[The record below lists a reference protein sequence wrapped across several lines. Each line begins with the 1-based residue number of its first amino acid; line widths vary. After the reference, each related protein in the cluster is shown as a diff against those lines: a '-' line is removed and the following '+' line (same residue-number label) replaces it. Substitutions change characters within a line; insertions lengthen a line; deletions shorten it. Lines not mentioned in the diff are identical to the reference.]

1 MDGDLGLRLGVEA
14 GHVLVVMVLAGQYYD
29 QTTGV
34 TTYRPENVEGNWQ
47 TYFFDFHSMPIDKK
61 RQLMLDNYMHGD
73 YTCNVDINR
82 SSSARLLPEGRKNG
96 LSHVNNYYLENRLTL
111 NYTIGNLTLG
121 LPTYIEYRHTD
132 NREGTI
138 DPINAVNFQY
148 GLTANYNIKRDSES
162 HALRWLQGHSTKTV
176 FFRRKNLFIMQ
187 IFYTFAPVF
196 EGHSILSDSEKCLLT
211 EKAKNYLYQPLKIL

>member
-14 GHVLVVMVLAGQYYD
+14 GHVPVVMVLAGQYYD

-47 TYFFDFHSMPIDKK
+47 TYFFDFHSMSIDKK

-73 YTCNVDINR
+73 YTRNVDIN
-82 SSSARLLPEGRKNG
+82 N
-96 LSHVNNYYLENRLTL
+96 
-111 NYTIGNLTLG
+111 
-121 LPTYIEYRHTD
+121 D
-132 NREGTI
+132 
-138 DPINAVNFQY
+138 
-148 GLTANYNIKRDSES
+148 LTANYNIKRDSES

-176 FFRRKNLFIMQ
+176 FFHRKNLFIMQ

>member
-14 GHVLVVMVLAGQYYD
+14 GHVPVVMVLAGQYYD

-73 YTCNVDINR
+73 YTRNVDIN
-82 SSSARLLPEGRKNG
+82 N
-96 LSHVNNYYLENRLTL
+96 
-111 NYTIGNLTLG
+111 
-121 LPTYIEYRHTD
+121 
-132 NREGTI
+132 
-138 DPINAVNFQY
+138 

-162 HALRWLQGHSTKTV
+162 HALRWLQGHSTKTI
-176 FFRRKNLFIMQ
+176 FFRRKNLFIIQ
-187 IFYTFAPVF
+187 IFCTFAPVF
-196 EGHSILSDSEKCLLT
+196 EDHGILSDLERCSLMR
-211 EKAKNYLYQPLKIL
+211 KIWNF

>member
-14 GHVLVVMVLAGQYYD
+14 GHVPVVMVLAGQYYD

-73 YTCNVDINR
+73 YTRNVDIN
-82 SSSARLLPEGRKNG
+82 NG
-96 LSHVNNYYLENRLTL
+96 LSHVNNYYLENRLNL

-132 NREGTI
+132 NKEGTI
-138 DPINAVNFQY
+138 TPINAVNFQY

-187 IFYTFAPVF
+187 IFCTFAPVF
-196 EGHSILSDSEKCLLT
+196 EDHGILSDLERCSLMRKIWNFKYKSYEKI
-211 EKAKNYLYQPLKIL
+211 NH